1 MMDSHQLS
9 LLSSLRAEPRP
20 EDYVQPH
27 YKEGYRLAIDAL
39 AISGRES
46 YQEVLKAE
54 RLGSFLSGHELLFIT
69 NNVLQPLDG
78 NDTEETSGSLDGGSS
93 SGTYWPVHSDVET
106 PDLELGWPDLPPER
120 RQTSIDLLFH
130 PPRLNSP
137 TIKEVVRKHIQDARQ
152 LIAVVMDVFTDVDIF
167 KEAVDASLRGVSVYV
182 LLDHLHLHS
191 FLSMAESQDVHIH
204 KLRNMRVRSVKGQD
218 YLCRSGATFHGALQ
232 QRFLL
237 VDCETVM
244 FGSYSFTWSF
254 EKIHLSMVQ
263 VITGRLVGSYDE
275 EFRTLYARSRV
286 PAALCPP
293 GGSRQ
298 APAACQPFARRDVL
312 RHTLDTVYRKACE
325 GQLGV
330 RDVCEGEPFEQRPPA
345 MFVPGVGVQGRIQQL
360 QTQDTDFLKRHSY
373 AGERQERPYVPQNPR
388 FGSSNWN
395 VAGDAGYHPNGRIQF
410 PNDQRQPENQ
420 MFRGLNTRQSYHGND
435 KQIVSM
441 KQNMPSLENTS
452 RSFLRTWRIDS
463 YLNNS
468 DAPCGESSD
477 YLDQYEP
484 LPENKAGHYMPS
496 RLRSSFV
503 FKSTIPEQPES
514 NSYTT
519 SSSSSRPPP
528 PTTVPFPSAP
538 YYNPTQWSPA
548 EGGARL
554 EEFQLKRRSL
564 QILDDPRGHGGL
576 SPVRGSHHSIYASL
590 GRAKGGL
597 PGRNADP
604 SQESWHKRHS
614 VAESNT
620 DYRDH
625 QENSSHM
632 YGFARTQA
640 ERSTPGFRPLNG
652 GCAPNLHKDQRSV
665 SHHDVK
671 SVTAAKSQP
680 VTMWQNAPS
689 RTVSVAALDV
699 DAKETANPTSPR
711 FLKKS
716 SKKLRSLLNIPEKKE
731 GSKDRGSPGPGSRT
745 DTVLSEAE
753 QRWSDRD
760 QRSPIPS
767 PSRLHVNKN
776 HPAHVGNSSAPRF
789 STEELPCSPS
799 DKEPA
804 PRAPRPGSE
813 DTARTHLPSGDW
825 RSQSQRADGR
835 LYSRFEPF
843 CAFDK
848 KPSSP
853 SVSTNTHAQG
863 QPKTTLLSK
872 GGSPSEPHNRH
883 GQATHGQHENKL
895 GKFIQ
900 RVGNFIH
907 KNK

>member
-1 MMDSHQLS
+1 
-9 LLSSLRAEPRP
+9 
-20 EDYVQPH
+20 
-27 YKEGYRLAIDAL
+27 
-39 AISGRES
+39 
-46 YQEVLKAE
+46 
-54 RLGSFLSGHELLFIT
+54 
-69 NNVLQPLDG
+69 
-78 NDTEETSGSLDGGSS
+78 
-93 SGTYWPVHSDVET
+93 
-106 PDLELGWPDLPPER
+106 
-120 RQTSIDLLFH
+120 
-130 PPRLNSP
+130 
-137 TIKEVVRKHIQDARQ
+137 
-152 LIAVVMDVFTDVDIF
+152 
-167 KEAVDASLRGVSVYV
+167 
-182 LLDHLHLHS
+182 
-191 FLSMAESQDVHIH
+191 
-204 KLRNMRVRSVKGQD
+204 
-218 YLCRSGATFHGALQ
+218 
-232 QRFLL
+232 
-237 VDCETVM
+237 
-244 FGSYSFTWSF
+244 
-254 EKIHLSMVQ
+254 MVQ

-275 EFRTLYARSRV
+275 EFRTLYARSSA

-298 APAACQPFARRDVL
+298 APAPCQPFERRDVL

-330 RDVCEGEPFEQRPPA
+330 RDVWEEEPLEQRPPA
-345 MFVPGVGVQGRIQQL
+345 LFVPRVGVQVQQL
-360 QTQDTDFLKRHSY
+360 QTQDIDFLKRHSY

-410 PNDQRQPENQ
+410 PNDQHQPGNQ
-420 MFRGLNTRQSYHGND
+420 MFRGLNMRQSYHGND
-435 KQIVSM
+435 KQTVSM

-452 RSFLRTWRIDS
+452 KSFLRTWRIDT
-463 YLNNS
+463 YLSNS

-484 LPENKAGHYMPS
+484 LPENKAGLYMPS

-503 FKSTIPEQPES
+503 FKNTIPEQPEN

-519 SSSSSRPPP
+519 SSSSSRPPPPP

-538 YYNPTQWSPA
+538 YYNVTPWSPPEA
-548 EGGARL
+548 GARL

-576 SPVRGSHHSIYASL
+576 GPVRASHHSIYASL

-597 PGRNADP
+597 PGREPDS

-614 VAESNT
+614 VAESNP
-620 DYRDH
+620 DYRGH

-632 YGFARTQA
+632 YGFGRTQA

-652 GCAPNLHKDQRSV
+652 GCAPNLNKGQRSV

-671 SVTAAKSQP
+671 SGTAAKSQP
-680 VTMWQNAPS
+680 VTTWQNAPS
-689 RTVSVAALDV
+689 RTVSAAALDV
-699 DAKETANPTSPR
+699 EAKESAKPTSPR

-731 GSKDRGSPGPGSRT
+731 GSKDRGSPESGGST
-745 DTVLSEAE
+745 DTALSEAE
-753 QRWSDRD
+753 QERSDRD
-760 QRSPIPS
+760 RRSPFPS
-767 PSRLHVNKN
+767 PSQLHGNKH
-776 HPAHVGNSSAPRF
+776 HPAHLGNSSTPRF
-789 STEELPCSPS
+789 STEELPRSPS
-799 DKEPA
+799 AEEPA
-804 PRAPRPGSE
+804 PGAPRPGSE
-813 DTARTHLPSGDW
+813 ETARTRLPSGDW

-853 SVSTNTHAQG
+853 SASTNAHAQG

-872 GGSPSEPHNRH
+872 GGSTSEPHHRH

-900 RVGNFIH
+900 RVGNFIY